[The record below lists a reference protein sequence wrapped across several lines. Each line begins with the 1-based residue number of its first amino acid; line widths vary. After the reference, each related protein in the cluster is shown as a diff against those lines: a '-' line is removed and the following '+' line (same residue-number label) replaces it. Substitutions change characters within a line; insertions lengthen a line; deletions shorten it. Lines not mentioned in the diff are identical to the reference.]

1 MNPERIGLTVIDL
14 GLFQWT
20 VILKTGVQA
29 VRRTYAFANF
39 EHATDFVA
47 MIGKQAEQSQ
57 VFPQVLT
64 GTEVAEAVPTLVEVT
79 IADPDLKIEHLI
91 LAKAIEGAYVAQ
103 MPSSQETT
111 AGAAKTPAVHV

>member
-20 VILKTGVQA
+20 VILKTGMQA

-39 EHATDFVA
+39 EDASEFA
-47 MIGKQAEQSQ
+47 AEIGKRAEEQQ
-57 VFPQVLT
+57 IFPQVFI

-79 IADPDLKIEHLI
+79 LADPDLKLEHLLFAQDI
-91 LAKAIEGAYVAQ
+91 DGAYVAH
-103 MPSSQETT
+103 MEETT
-111 AGAAKTPAVHV
+111 DVAKTPAVHV